1 MSRTLLTLAAAA
13 ALVALCGG
21 PRLASAQD
29 STDELAQKLAT
40 LRTEVEELSA
50 QLSDAKTETHNT
62 MRSLARQKADLQVEL
77 DREKVRLAKLRSSLD
92 KRKQKIEEQSAE
104 GDDLAPVFDAATRQL
119 RGYVEASMPF
129 RREDR
134 LEAIAKIEEQ
144 QKQGVLSHQRA
155 LSRLWSFVE
164 DEFRMTRENAMYRQ
178 AISVDGEEQLAD
190 VVRIGMVMLFFKTA
204 DEQVGYVVKRDGN
217 YSYVTVSSPE
227 DKRRIES
234 LFDNYKKQIRVGY
247 MPVPFEALPPRSK

>member
-1 MSRTLLTLAAAA
+1 MPTLAAVA
-13 ALVALCGG
+13 ALVALLGA
-21 PRLASAQD
+21 PWVASAQQ
-29 STDELAQKLAT
+29 STDQLAQKLAE

-92 KRKQKIEEQSAE
+92 KRKEKIQEQSAE
-104 GDDLAPVFDAATRQL
+104 GDDLAPIFAAATKQL
-119 RGYVEASMPF
+119 RGYVETSMPF
-129 RREDR
+129 RRDDR
-134 LEAIAKIEEQ
+134 LAAIAKIEEQ
-144 QKQGVLSHQRA
+144 QKQGVLTYQRA

-178 AISVDGEEQLAD
+178 AIVLDGEEMLAD
-190 VVRIGMVMLFFKTA
+190 VVRVGMVMLFFKTS
-204 DEQVGYVVKRDGN
+204 DEQHGYVVKRDGK

-247 MPVPFEALPPRSK
+247 MPVPFQALPPRSK